1 MATFTEIKC
10 SRESR
15 PVIRCVHCMELRP
28 FYYEREETK
37 TKYCFN
43 CVARF
48 IAVGNGQISPT
59 SIKINSSQ
67 GENRRLQLRLFK
79 IVTSPS
85 TMCNPEYVALAA
97 KKIGKDACWVNNQLK
112 IMRKNGAIIPNRL
125 ERCENFRNWLMKE
138 RDKSSLSNSEFTNRI
153 AKETGY
159 SRVHIANL
167 LREEKAK
174 SLSSALSIGA
184 RNPQTSVCDAIIE
197 FLHSN
202 GKSPYGSVERAL
214 CRFRKSA
221 VRYAVQALIE
231 MNKIQKNIMGG
242 RIILSIAEEQK

>member
-1 MATFTEIKC
+1 MATFTEIQC

-28 FYYEREETK
+28 YYYERVETK

-48 IAVGNGQISPT
+48 IAVGNGQIVST
-59 SIKINSSQ
+59 IKINSSQ
-67 GENRRLQLRLFK
+67 DENRRLQLRLFK

-125 ERCENFRNWLMKE
+125 ERCENFRNWLMEE
-138 RDKSSLSNSEFTNRI
+138 RDKSSLSNSEFTNQI

-174 SLSSALSIGA
+174 SLPGLST
-184 RNPQTSVCDAIIE
+184 PVCDAIIE

-214 CRFRKSA
+214 CRFRQSA

-242 RIILSIAEEQK
+242 RIILSIAEE